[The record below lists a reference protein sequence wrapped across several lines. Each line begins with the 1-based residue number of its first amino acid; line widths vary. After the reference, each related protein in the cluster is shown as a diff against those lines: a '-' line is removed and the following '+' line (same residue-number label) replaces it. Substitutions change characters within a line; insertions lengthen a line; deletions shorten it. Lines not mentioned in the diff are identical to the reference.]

1 MHHWYLYYAPLV
13 SFATCKRIL
22 AEDARARAVDLSWN
36 FSDMQDSGHE
46 HIEGLTASDFEDT
59 QLDPQSRLPA
69 WVLSLWD
76 RVVAAISLIGSFTSF
91 PEIKTKWI
99 VLGIDRFVLKK
110 VYAWHFVYHG
120 KANEV
125 RLDINDLLLDA
136 RVYLKQLRLL
146 KVVPTLLNRLVGD
159 AFVDLKVQG
168 GIRAGFHKQPD
179 GGWAPDCQ
187 IDSKGVGVPPKLR
200 VWANLHINKAL
211 NWVDV
216 VVPALLP
223 LLKAIVAGEINEA
236 LSNFADRHPK
246 VFNALKLQSATVRS
260 WWRGGDSDSGN
271 GNGTIREGEECYKK
285 DNCKPGPCSYCGK
298 GFCCRAG
305 NFAGGCDG
313 SGGEKHHVCVPA
325 PRYRMAHG
333 AENLGEECWNAH
345 SCRNGKCDFC
355 GHGLCCRQGRKRGE
369 CDGVVGGIG
378 RHECVVNPSVEIA
391 RVAHHVEV
399 DDGENTTW
407 TAHGFDDEEFFDASE
422 DFAFNASELVNVG
435 DSSEHA

>member
-271 GNGTIREGEECYKK
+271 GNETIREGEECLKK
-285 DNCKPGPCSYCGK
+285 SKCSKPGPCLHCGA

-305 NFAGGCDG
+305 SFAGGCDG
-313 SGGEKHHVCVPA
+313 SGGKKLHVCVPA
-325 PRYRMAHG
+325 PRHFTH
-333 AENLGEECWNAH
+333 AENLGEECGKVAG
-345 SCRNGKCDFC
+345 CRDGRCDFC
-355 GHGLCCRQGRKRGE
+355 SDGLCCRQKRKQGA
-369 CDGVVGGIG
+369 CNGVVGGIG
-378 RHECVVNPSVEIA
+378 KHECVPDPAV
-391 RVAHHVEV
+391 
-399 DDGENTTW
+399 TW
-407 TAHGFDDEEFFDASE
+407 TAYDPDNEDAL
-422 DFAFNASELVNVG
+422 NATDLRKSLESVDG
-435 DSSEHA
+435 RASEHA